1 MSLELFDN
9 LLNNIK
15 ENKVVQNFIKELS
28 NHLEKENSRE
38 SNLSGLKQD
47 ECLYQV
53 VEISGDGAYLQN
65 VNNNQVYLEKDIPK
79 EILDKVENDTILKYK
94 NGEYVIEEELTQKF
108 FDSLVDITE
117 YKKIQDKFI
126 NESNILEFD
135 ENTRYKI
142 NKKEEDYT
150 ILSCEN
156 NNEITIKVPNE
167 LIPFFANDETIL
179 YFKNGKFNRSL

>member
-28 NHLEKENSRE
+28 NHLEKA
-38 SNLSGLKQD
+38 NLSGLKQD

-53 VEISGDGAYLQN
+53 VEISSDGAYLQN
-65 VNNNQVYLEKDIPK
+65 VNNNQVYYEKDIPK
-79 EILDKVENDTILKYK
+79 EILDKIENDTILKYK

-117 YKKIQDKFI
+117 
-126 NESNILEFD
+126 
-135 ENTRYKI
+135 
-142 NKKEEDYT
+142 
-150 ILSCEN
+150 
-156 NNEITIKVPNE
+156 
-167 LIPFFANDETIL
+167 
-179 YFKNGKFNRSL
+179 